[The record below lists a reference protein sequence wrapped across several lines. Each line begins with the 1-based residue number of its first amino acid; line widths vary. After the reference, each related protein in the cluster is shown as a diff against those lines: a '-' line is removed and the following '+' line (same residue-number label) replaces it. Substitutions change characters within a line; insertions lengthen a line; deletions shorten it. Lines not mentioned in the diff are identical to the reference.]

1 MTELSHLSERDVSW
15 VVRRLPKSVRELL
28 ESRTDVFLAGGFIR
42 SCIAGEEVND
52 IDLFVPNKETA
63 KIVVDT
69 LAKDSEVY
77 TTDNAHTATVNDI
90 TVQVIHRWTFNSPRD
105 CMMSFDFTIAQAA
118 IWFSNGWMSAC
129 HKDYY
134 ADLAAKRLVYTSPSR
149 IENVGGSMLRVI
161 KFVRRGYIIP
171 LDSLGAVI
179 ARLTSGVDYSKIRQY
194 ENSEDYS
201 EESRVAEV
209 LTGLLVE
216 VDPSI
221 AIQMATGG

>member
-1 MTELSHLSERDVSW
+1 MTELFHLSDRDVSW
-15 VVRRLPKSVRELL
+15 VVRRLPKPVKELL
-28 ESRTDVFLAGGFIR
+28 ESRSDIFLAGGFIR
-42 SCIAGEEVND
+42 SCIAGEEVKD
-52 IDLFVPNKETA
+52 IDLFAPDKETA
-63 KIVVDT
+63 KIVADS
-69 LAKDSEVY
+69 LAAGGDVY
-77 TTDNAHTATVNDI
+77 TTDNAHTVVVHRVS
-90 TVQVIHRWTFNSPRD
+90 VQVIHRWTFTSPRD

-171 LDSLGAVI
+171 LDSLGAVV

-201 EESRVAEV
+201 EEIRVAEV

-221 AIQMATGG
+221 AIQMATG